1 MDHLQE
7 SRRHFYFSVSKS
19 IPFEEDGITC
29 KNGIVK
35 FPKDTKKNQ
44 EKFDK
49 TFSNED
55 ECEAWFTERFGDMKT
70 YDLTQTQYK
79 TFKVNFGKSTKV
91 TSKEWDLIQAQM
103 TVPEEFTPDDIRVY
117 HPWVAHNFKDR
128 DAERF
133 RKDVLTAFKN
143 TMSGKPI
150 LIGHGRDEPGEGR
163 IFSAAI
169 KKVDIEYAL
178 ELIGPH
184 PDKVAQVQKHL
195 EEVQEMDGSILWLVA
210 PFYVIKEQELLIR
223 KIDAGIIR
231 DMSIGFR
238 AKKVEAIM
246 DDKDKVK
253 WWEYQDGGE
262 ALEVSFVWLGAQY
275 GAGNRK
281 TVKDED
287 KNIEKDIETEPPTEP
302 VEEKDPVAPSL
313 DTIEQDILP
322 DKCFAVIEPTGEKD
336 TEGRTMPLNARH
348 LPHHPGVGVS
358 GKVNKCEVNYLET
371 ALAKMNLIKPVT
383 DKITAAELRR
393 KAKVHL
399 VAHAK
404 REKLEKWV
412 RYGGTSMKIKLESIG
427 FEKEFE
433 IGDEEALTSV
443 FGEIEKECAVIVT
456 EAGDADEKVTELQPI
471 VDIVKTTFGENFN
484 LETLA
489 DDMAKLFGQAEVG
502 KKSKETLIDDVVQLK
517 LLTGFLTDE
526 NDKVKDEK
534 ELLAGL
540 TADQLVVMKGQFQAK
555 YDAEH
560 PLKSTTPNP
569 AKEPEEKEKK
579 RSNIPDSRYRTN

>member
-7 SRRHFYFSVSKS
+7 SRRHFYFTVSKS
-19 IPFEEDGITC
+19 VPFDEDGIIC

-35 FPKDTKKNQ
+35 FPKDTNKNK
-44 EKFDK
+44 EKYDK
-49 TFSNED
+49 TFRSED
-55 ECEAWFTERFGDMKT
+55 DCEAWYTERFGDMKN

-79 TFKVNFGKSTKV
+79 TLKVNFGKSTKV
-91 TSKEWDLIQAQM
+91 TTNEWELIQAQM
-103 TVPEEFTPDDIRVY
+103 TSPEEFTPDDIRVY

-128 DAERF
+128 DVERF

-143 TMSGKPI
+143 TMPGKPI
-150 LIGHGRDEPGEGR
+150 LIGHGRSEPGEGR

-184 PDKVAQVQKHL
+184 PDKAAQVRKHL

-238 AKKVEAIM
+238 AKKVEAIL

-253 WWEYQDGGE
+253 WWEYQEGGE

-281 TVKDED
+281 TVKDEED
-287 KNIEKDIETEPPTEP
+287 KDKEPPTKP
-302 VEEKDPVAPSL
+302 VDDKDPVASSL
-313 DTIEQDILP
+313 DTIEEDILP

-336 TEGRTMPLNARH
+336 TEGRTLPLNARH

-358 GKVNKCEVNYLET
+358 GKVNKCEVSYLES

-383 DKITAAELRR
+383 DKTTAAELRR
-393 KAKVHL
+393 KAKAHL

-412 RYGGTSMKIKLESIG
+412 RYGGTSMKIKLDSIG

-433 IGDEEALTSV
+433 IGDEESLTSV

-456 EAGDADEKVTELQPI
+456 EAGDADEKVSKLQPI
-471 VDIVKTTFGENFN
+471 VDIVKTTFGEAFN

-489 DDMAKLFGQAEVG
+489 DDIAKLFSQAEVG
-502 KKSKETLIDDVVQLK
+502 KKSKETLIDEVVKLK

-526 NDKVKDEK
+526 DDNVDKEK
-534 ELLAGL
+534 ELLASL
-540 TADQLVVMKGQFQAK
+540 KADQLEVMKAQFQAK
-555 YDAEH
+555 YDADH
-560 PLKSTTPNP
+560 PPKSTTPELE
-569 AKEPEEKEKK
+569 KEPEEKEKK
-579 RSNIPDSRYRTN
+579 RSNVPDSRYRTSI